1 MAISKEDNHD
11 VAKHLGKA
19 LAKKVAKVTD
29 DSKMKKSFGFPQG
42 SAAAAIARKEAG
54 RSVKLTPT
62 VRSGATTYFASSEP
76 KTYMRKRM
84 DKQVELANKNYSKEE
99 LKGKYKPGKEAKKV
113 TRDGESYWI

>member
-1 MAISKEDNHD
+1 MAISKEDKAD
-11 VAKHLGKA
+11 VKKHLGKA

-84 DKQVELANKNYSKEE
+84 DKQVELANQQVRKIHPE
-99 LKGKYKPGKEAKKV
+99 
-113 TRDGESYWI
+113 TRYEYERDNR